1 MGSIGFIRDPVYN
14 YIEYDKSLE
23 KPVMDTAPM
32 QRLRLLH
39 QLQLSYLVY
48 PGAEHSRFQHSIG
61 VMHLAGLFAK
71 SLLQG
76 ISKESIIEGYRAEE
90 LIKATRIAGLLHDIG
105 HGPFSHAF
113 EEAIY
118 WTYEHSLNIKNH
130 EEAGYNII
138 KNTEIK
144 DILEE
149 NGLLDIVLQLLSN
162 KQPEE
167 PILKLLRKTVKEWIY
182 PADILD
188 FLIRDSYYT
197 GTREYGL
204 IDYYRLI
211 RLSHASPFEPGNIVL
226 ELRARG
232 ALASYLRSRIAM
244 FENVYFHPVTLVFN
258 KAAIELLRITDDISG
273 GIYREAI
280 NSLGKGD
287 PTKYLSLNDYEALR
301 LASNYRD
308 KDKRISRLYSSIVNR
323 KPLWKLLYEEKYVL
337 SPINL
342 RGPVSILFKR
352 RTAIEFRDR
361 IEKAVREEIIDKGL
375 KYKEMEDFWVA
386 INTLRPV
393 PPLPVGKITFIDIS
407 NNITKSIDI
416 PHLLDEDGILF
427 KLLIRVYGPA
437 DLKKSPDRF
446 KYVEAVRDAVKKEL
460 EPSALGEIT
469 M

>member
-1 MGSIGFIRDPVYN
+1 MGSIGFIRDPIYN
-14 YIEYDKSLE
+14 YIEYDKAIE
-23 KPVMDTAPM
+23 KPIIDSAPM
-32 QRLRLLH
+32 QRLRHLH
-39 QLQLSYLVY
+39 QLQLSFLVY

-61 VMHLAGLFAK
+61 VMHLAGLFGK

-76 ISKESIIEGYRAEE
+76 ISEKSVIEGYRAED
-90 LIKATRIAGLLHDIG
+90 LIRATRIAGLLHDIG

-118 WTYEHSLNIKNH
+118 WHYEDTLSIRNH
-130 EEAGYNII
+130 EEAGYHII
-138 KNTEIK
+138 RSTEISET
-144 DILEE
+144 LEK

-211 RLSHASPFEPGNIVL
+211 RLSHASPQEPGNIVL

-258 KAAIELLRITDDISG
+258 KAAIELLKITDEVSG

-280 NSLGKGD
+280 SSLGKGS
-287 PTKYLSLNDYEALR
+287 PEKYLELNDYEALK
-301 LASNYRD
+301 LASKYRD
-308 KDKRISRLYSSIVNR
+308 EDKRLEKLYTSILYR

-342 RGPVSILFKR
+342 RGPASILFKKN
-352 RTAIEFRDR
+352 TAIDFKNR
-361 IEKAVREEIIDKGL
+361 IEKAIREEIIDKGL
-375 KYKEMEDFWVA
+375 KYDDIKDFWVA

-393 PPLPVGKITFIDIS
+393 PPLPVGRITFIDIS
-407 NNITKSIDI
+407 NNIMKTCDI
-416 PHLLDEDGILF
+416 PRLLDEDGILF
-427 KLLIRVYGPA
+427 KLLIRIYGPA
-437 DLKKSPDRF
+437 DLKKSPDRQ
-446 KYVEAVRDAVKKEL
+446 KYVEAVQEAVKKEL
-460 EPSALGEIT
+460 EPSGLGEIT